1 MNIFNDIV
9 GWFTGIGND
18 ITKPITDFF
27 KSLAGQLAAALEAGI
42 LAVFKDLWDVV
53 VGPLEILAGAV
64 IIFIALGVMLRADVA
79 GLAVL

>member
-1 MNIFNDIV
+1 MNIFNDII

-42 LAVFKDLWDVV
+42 LAVFKDLWDVI
-53 VGPLEILAGAV
+53 VGPLEILAGV
-64 IIFIALGVMLRADVA
+64 IIVIIALGIAFRADVA
-79 GLAVL
+79 GLVV